1 MKVDCWEMVG
11 IAVREERAGLGNS
24 WRLAGDNM
32 SGVMAGDVVVRV
44 WTEGEVGEE
53 ALFWGITFRV
63 TF

>member
-1 MKVDCWEMVG
+1 MVG

-53 ALFWGITFRV
+53 VLFWGITFRV

>member
-1 MKVDCWEMVG
+1 MVG

-32 SGVMAGDVVVRV
+32 SGAMAGDVVVRV

>member
-32 SGVMAGDVVVRV
+32 SGVMAGDVVVR
-44 WTEGEVGEE
+44 
-53 ALFWGITFRV
+53 GIG
-63 TF
+63 